1 MLRLIPPPLHR
12 AAYIVA
18 HELRRRWWRLAK
30 PRLVGCRVLA
40 FDGAGRLLLV
50 RHSYGSRRW
59 MLPGGGV
66 AAKESPLAA
75 ALRELAEETGCAL
88 LDARSIA
95 MVDEPLYGTI
105 NRVHV
110 IGGRVEGTPRCDGR
124 EVIEV
129 AFFDPAQLPDDMA
142 PALQR
147 SLPDWIAAFV
157 GEPDQGQDPKVL
169 ALEQR

>member
-1 MLRLIPPPLHR
+1 MLRLIPRPLHR

-30 PRLVGCRVLA
+30 PQLVGCRVLA
-40 FDGAGRLLLV
+40 FDEAGHLLLV

-66 AAKESPLAA
+66 AAKESPLTA
-75 ALRELAEETGCAL
+75 ALRELVEETDCVL
-88 LDARSIA
+88 LDARSVA
-95 MVDEPLYGTI
+95 MVDEPLYGTT

-110 IGGRVEGTPRCDGR
+110 IGGRVRGVPRCDGR
-124 EVIEV
+124 EVIEA
-129 AFFDPAQLPDDMA
+129 AFFDPADLPHDMA

-147 SLPDWIAAFV
+147 SLPDWVAAFLGV
-157 GEPDQGQDPKVL
+157 TG
-169 ALEQR
+169 

>member
-1 MLRLIPPPLHR
+1 MLRLIPPRLHR

-40 FDGAGRLLLV
+40 FDGAGCLLLV

-75 ALRELAEETGCAL
+75 ALRELAEETGCEL
-88 LDARSIA
+88 LDPRSVA
-95 MVDEPLYGTI
+95 MVDELLYGTT

-110 IGGRVEGTPRCDGR
+110 IGGRVQGVPRGDGR
-124 EVIEV
+124 EVIEA
-129 AFFDPAQLPDDMA
+129 AFFHPADLPHDL
-142 PALQR
+142 ALTLAR
-147 SLPDWIAAFV
+147 SLPGWIAAFLD
-157 GEPDQGQDPKVL
+157 EPGQ
-169 ALEQR
+169 